1 MEIWNEAME
10 ECNLD
15 SEFYVYRERE
25 YDEILPWD
33 FIDIGVNR
41 SIWKEKM
48 KRLKKQNLLKIA

>member
-1 MEIWNEAME
+1 MVGQNTSILNIWKEAMN

-15 SEFYVYRERE
+15 ADFYAYRERS

-41 SIWKEKM
+41 KYLD
-48 KRLKKQNLLKIA
+48 KRK